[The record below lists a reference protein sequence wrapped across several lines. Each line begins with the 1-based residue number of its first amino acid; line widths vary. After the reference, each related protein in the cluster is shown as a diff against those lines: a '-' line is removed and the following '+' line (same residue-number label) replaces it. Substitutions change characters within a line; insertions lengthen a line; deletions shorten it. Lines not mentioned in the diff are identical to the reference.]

1 MEAQMSAT
9 GLDVFDKS
17 LQTTNIWLN
26 DITEQIGP
34 DRQLAWHVLGV
45 VLRTLRDR
53 LPADHAAHLAS
64 QLPLVVRGAYYEQYR
79 PSIQPDDTLSKAADF
94 VARVAEGLAAVRPV
108 DPEDAI
114 TAVFN
119 VLETHVP
126 AGQAQKTRQAL
137 PDDLRRY
144 WPHEGDPEARIPPKA
159 RTDGPTHSERRTH

>member
-1 MEAQMSAT
+1 MSAT

-26 DITEQIGP
+26 DISEQLGP
-34 DRQLAWHVLGV
+34 DRQLAWNVLGV

-79 PSIQPDDTLSKAADF
+79 PSVQPDDSLQKAADF
-94 VARVAEGLAAVRPV
+94 VGRVAAGLATVRPV

-119 VLETHVP
+119 VLETHIP
-126 AGQAQKTRQAL
+126 AGQAVKTRQAL
-137 PDDLRRY
+137 PEDIRRY
-144 WPHEGDPEARIPPKA
+144 WPHEGDPGARLPPKS
-159 RTDGPTHSERRTH
+159 RTDGPTHSDRRAG

>member
-17 LQTTNIWLN
+17 IQTTNIWLN
-26 DITEQIGP
+26 DISEQIGP

-45 VLRTLRDR
+45 VLRALRDR

-64 QLPLVVRGAYYEQYR
+64 QLPLIVRGAYYEQYR
-79 PSIQPDDTLSKAADF
+79 PSVQPDNSLSKASDF
-94 VARVAEGLAAVRPV
+94 IARVAEGLATVRPV
-108 DPEDAI
+108 DPEDAV

-137 PDDLRRY
+137 AEDLRRF
-144 WPHEGDPEARIPPKA
+144 WPHEGDPEARIPPKERA
-159 RTDGPTHSERRTH
+159 GGPTSAEGRPH